1 MSFIRVGR
9 YFRSF
14 LFTVLLA
21 LLTLS
26 SALAEATIQ
35 QYLLQ
40 VSDYQF
46 ENLSEL
52 SPSEEQAGI
61 GPFSGTL
68 LEEYIL
74 LSYSRWAVR
83 PEGTSE
89 LPSLEVEIYEMKDAL
104 GAFGMFSIWQSLLK
118 EAPQE
123 RLQLSVDNYYSD
135 QSLVLWRGRYFLHIS
150 EPEPGESSRQTLG
163 HLAQTLVEAIPLLNL
178 HPGTVLHLPKEGLIR
193 ESVRFYLGESALALN
208 RHLPEGLGAQ
218 MGFEKDIEVAFAQ
231 YTPNGHAL
239 FLVGYP
245 TTALAADYLVKLQN
259 AMQDYFSSQGVYMK
273 RAGLMISIFFGPE
286 PRAREILAKIHYI
299 PTITWIY
306 QKELDPEIVMR
317 DIISSFMGT
326 VRAILIM
333 ILLFISLTVSLGI
346 TAGLA
351 RHEVL
356 RRYPKLFKKG
366 EIVLLKLN

>member
-1 MSFIRVGR
+1 MSFIRVER

-123 RLQLSVDNYYSD
+123 RLQLSVDNYYSH

-306 QKELDPEIVMR
+306 
-317 DIISSFMGT
+317 
-326 VRAILIM
+326 
-333 ILLFISLTVSLGI
+333 
-346 TAGLA
+346 
-351 RHEVL
+351 
-356 RRYPKLFKKG
+356 
-366 EIVLLKLN
+366 